1 MSPGDPR
8 ASSGRER
15 LSGALDEV
23 KASFGLPAGLA
34 MLAGVVLGF
43 GLPAIDNL
51 LDLDLPIFSFETQD
65 AARSLLETVATVTV
79 SVAGLAFSVTIVA
92 FTLTS
97 SQLSPRVLRSFRSDR
112 LSQAVLAVLL
122 GTFIYCLSVLVRLG
136 TRESGAVPNLSITF
150 AMLLALISFAL
161 FALFIGHIARML
173 QPSTVIAR
181 IVSEARGALGA
192 RFPAGIGEAPERP
205 DEARQEARN
214 RSSRRDPV
222 RVESD
227 GEGYLSLIQGG
238 RLMEAAEQRDAL
250 VRQCVV
256 VGDYVTPTE
265 VLAEVWAEDLPEGDR
280 EALVATVRDAFVL
293 AQERSLVQDVAFSVR
308 QLSDIALKGLSPG
321 INDPSTAENA
331 MDAMTA
337 VIIHFARSEQPC
349 ELRVDGAAKPRFVA
363 RVADL
368 NDVVRLGFAQVRVFA
383 AADPVASVRML
394 VLLERISRAARE
406 VGLDHAEVTRQAAL
420 LSEGAAGEA
429 PTVED
434 ANQVRQAHARLHPRA

>member
-1 MSPGDPR
+1 M
-8 ASSGRER
+8 
-15 LSGALDEV
+15 
-23 KASFGLPAGLA
+23 
-34 MLAGVVLGF
+34 
-43 GLPAIDNL
+43 
-51 LDLDLPIFSFETQD
+51 
-65 AARSLLETVATVTV
+65 
-79 SVAGLAFSVTIVA
+79 
-92 FTLTS
+92 
-97 SQLSPRVLRSFRSDR
+97 
-112 LSQAVLAVLL
+112 
-122 GTFIYCLSVLVRLG
+122 
-136 TRESGAVPNLSITF
+136 
-150 AMLLALISFAL
+150 
-161 FALFIGHIARML
+161 
-173 QPSTVIAR
+173 
-181 IVSEARGALGA
+181 
-192 RFPAGIGEAPERP
+192 
-205 DEARQEARN
+205 
-214 RSSRRDPV
+214 
-222 RVESD
+222 
-227 GEGYLSLIQGG
+227 
-238 RLMEAAEQRDAL
+238 
-250 VRQCVV
+250 RQCVV